1 MNEEYLEKLKD
12 FYTQKIFNSK
22 INCKDCQNEKKFI
35 ENEDHLIFSCGN
47 DDNSKCGNQFKI
59 ILPKYENFIEEL
71 ELLKD
76 NFKNNIDWEIIN
88 NYTNKK
94 NELDEYNIQREKI
107 KKILD
112 YFYKKKINK
121 EKEYQEEFKIL
132 YKDYEK
138 LKNESLNIYN
148 TLLNNEIDDSQ
159 KKELRKE
166 YIKINKKLKENSHNI
181 KLLYEEQLYDEI
193 DTIKEGSVEIYNGNY
208 SEKIKRKNKKE
219 KKEEKE
225 KEKEEELDDEKLI
238 EIIIEHFKK
247 KNGILKKKD
256 YEKIKGNYKTKWGK
270 SLFSSLRYLPDK
282 KNKNPWMKQEQLEHG
297 PIIKETEKKTEKIK
311 LTKNW
316 MKFLNIQKKEK
327 IKKTKKEKKLTI
339 EEMMVDPKYKGID
352 LTTHDEEFEP
362 EPEPEPEPDKNE
374 EQDIGNPLD
383 YD

>member
-1 MNEEYLEKLKD
+1 
-12 FYTQKIFNSK
+12 
-22 INCKDCQNEKKFI
+22 
-35 ENEDHLIFSCGN
+35 
-47 DDNSKCGNQFKI
+47 
-59 ILPKYENFIEEL
+59 
-71 ELLKD
+71 
-76 NFKNNIDWEIIN
+76 
-88 NYTNKK
+88 
-94 NELDEYNIQREKI
+94 
-107 KKILD
+107 
-112 YFYKKKINK
+112 
-121 EKEYQEEFKIL
+121 
-132 YKDYEK
+132 
-138 LKNESLNIYN
+138 
-148 TLLNNEIDDSQ
+148 LNNEIDDSQ